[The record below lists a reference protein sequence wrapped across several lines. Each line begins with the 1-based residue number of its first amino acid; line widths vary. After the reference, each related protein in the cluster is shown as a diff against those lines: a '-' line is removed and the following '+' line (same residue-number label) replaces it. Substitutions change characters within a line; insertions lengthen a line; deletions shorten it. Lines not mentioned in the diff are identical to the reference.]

1 MSDYSDH
8 EVIAF
13 IIQQLA
19 KKYPNPPVPAAA
31 VDAQIDFW
39 RSGGMYDLP
48 EEGWADIERHVK
60 TQVIITMEP
69 GETLTGRGYR
79 NWLPKRH
86 SDIEWKRWVAYK
98 QLLTQKGFTPNV
110 QSALDTSTNEILNC
124 LGDPKDDGSWKRR
137 GLVIGDVQ
145 SGKTATYI
153 GAVNKAADA
162 GYKLVILLA
171 GGTEA
176 LRKQTQFRVD
186 EGLIGR
192 DSSKSAGG
200 ANLSNNPLFGV
211 GTWLNQFVSAQ
222 GLTTQRTDFRK
233 TSQRA
238 MNIAIDPNTST
249 PYVFVLKKN
258 KTALEN
264 LRDWLKSQQ
273 LGDAQIDI
281 PMLLVDDESD
291 YASVN
296 TKDEDSP
303 TVINGLIRSILGTV
317 SKSSY
322 LAFTATPFANVFIDH
337 RSTKELLGDDLFPR
351 DYIRTIDAPSNYVG
365 SRAYFGTEESVDTSK
380 LVTLEDADS
389 YFPLKHK
396 SDHHVP
402 ALPDSLLDA
411 IRTFVIAVAVRE
423 SRGDTSARA
432 MLVNVSRFKRVQTQ
446 VHALV
451 EGEFQRIKNAIE
463 LHSVSLLPSKRHA
476 EIEALESTFH
486 RHYASL
492 PETWQDILP
501 SLNSAVHST
510 SVRLINSDRV
520 KQAEDIAD
528 LESERMI
535 AVGGDVLSR
544 GLTLDG
550 LTVSYFHRSVGA
562 SDTLLQM
569 ARWFGYR
576 PKYEDLCRVWL
587 PEDVADQ
594 FRYVSGIVQELRG
607 QLRAMK
613 KQGLTPEDFGLK
625 VRMHPETLKITATV
639 KMGGAEARDWAVD
652 IAGQRIETVAIDSRP
667 ETVEQNVNAVAE
679 LVRDVESA
687 YPGQAWGQGTSAW
700 PLLRGVDK
708 SHVAKFLENYVPF
721 TSEAIFADNVL
732 SSYLETSSNPALSS
746 WTVAFASGRK
756 TQTRVPVAG
765 SLEVRL
771 PVRAI
776 KLGKPVVNAD
786 SGDSYAPFKISGK
799 SSRLAGST
807 DIATIFG
814 IEGGGENSGDDPRFE
829 PRVYDQIVDYGP
841 ALMIYLIKPSL
852 PETHHGD
859 SVDGDESTTVEFNQ
873 SGGEREKSSD
883 DDRSLGN
890 SWAAVTAKGSEYLV
904 CVKIA
909 IPTTKRGQPRTVVR
923 YMLNSVALNSWR
935 FSVAEQTDAD
945 DVDDL
950 DRGDD

>member
-1 MSDYSDH
+1 MPDYSDH
-8 EVIAF
+8 EVITF
-13 IIQQLA
+13 IVQQLA
-19 KKYPNPPVPAAA
+19 KKHPNPPVPAAA
-31 VDAQIDFW
+31 VDAQIDVW
-39 RSGGMYDLP
+39 RASGMYDLP

-69 GETLTGRGYR
+69 GETLPGRGYR
-79 NWLPKRH
+79 NWLPERH
-86 SDIEWKRWVAYK
+86 KDIEWKRWVAYK

-110 QSALDTSTNEILNC
+110 QNALDASTDEILNC
-124 LGDPKDDGSWKRR
+124 LGDPRDEGSWKRR

-192 DSSKSAGG
+192 DSSKNAGG

-211 GTWLNQFVSAQ
+211 GTWLNQFVAAQ
-222 GLTTQRTDFRK
+222 GLTTQATDFRK

-249 PYVFVLKKN
+249 PYIFVLKKN

-273 LGDAQIDI
+273 LGGAQIDI

-296 TKDEDSP
+296 TKDEESP

-337 RSTKELLGDDLFPR
+337 RTTQELLGDDLFPR

-365 SRAYFGTEESVDTSK
+365 SKAYFGTEESVDTTK
-380 LVTLEDADS
+380 LVALKDADNH
-389 YFPLKHK
+389 FPLKHK
-396 SDHHVP
+396 SGHPVS
-402 ALPDSLLDA
+402 ALPASLLDA
-411 IRTFVIAVAVRE
+411 IRTFVVAVAVRE
-423 SRGDTSARA
+423 ARGDTSARS
-432 MLVNVSRFKRVQTQ
+432 MLVNVSRFKKVQTQ

-451 EGEFQRIKNAIE
+451 ESEFQKIKNAVE
-463 LHSVSLLPSKRHA
+463 LHSVSLLASERHA
-476 EIEALESTFH
+476 EIEALESTFN
-486 RHYASL
+486 RHYASV
-492 PETWQDILP
+492 PETWKDILP
-501 SLNSAVHST
+501 SLKSAVHAT

-576 PKYEDLCRVWL
+576 PGYEDLCRVWL

-594 FRYVSGIVQELRG
+594 FRYVSGIVEELRG

-613 KQGLTPEDFGLK
+613 KQNLTPEDFGLK
-625 VRMHPETLKITATV
+625 VRMHPETLKITSTV
-639 KMGGAEARDWAVD
+639 KMGGAEAKAWTVD
-652 IAGQRIETVAIDSRP
+652 IAGQRIETVLVDSKP
-667 ETVEQNVNAVAE
+667 ETVAKNVVAVTQ
-679 LVRDVESA
+679 LVNDVESA
-687 YPGQAWGQGTSAW
+687 YPNESWEDPTSPW
-700 PLLRGVDK
+700 QLRRGVDK
-708 SHVAKFLENYVPF
+708 RHVAKFLENYVPF
-721 TSEAIFADNVL
+721 ISDALFADNVL
-732 SSYLETSSNPALSS
+732 SSYLESSSNSALSS
-746 WTVAFASGRK
+746 WTVAFASGRT
-756 TQTRVPVAG
+756 TQTPTPVAG
-765 SLEVRL
+765 SLAVKL
-771 PVRAI
+771 PTRTL
-776 KLGKPVVNAD
+776 KTGKPVYKAG
-786 SGDSYAPFKISGK
+786 SGDGFTPLKISGK

-807 DIATIFG
+807 DIAGIFG
-814 IEGGGENSGDDPRFE
+814 IKSVGGESKNDPRLE
-829 PRVYDQIVDYGP
+829 PRVYERIATHGP
-841 ALMIYLIKPSL
+841 ALMIYLIEPANTGARSGQNDKGNEL
-852 PETHHGD
+852 TGIEDAQG
-859 SVDGDESTTVEFNQ
+859 VE
-873 SGGEREKSSD
+873 EVED
-883 DDRSLGN
+883 DDLVFRNTWS
-890 SWAAVTAKGSEYLV
+890 AIKADGSRYLV

-909 IPTTKRGQPRTVVR
+909 IPSTKPGQTRTEVR

-935 FSVAEQTDAD
+935 LSVVEQTEAD

-950 DRGDD
+950 DGGDD